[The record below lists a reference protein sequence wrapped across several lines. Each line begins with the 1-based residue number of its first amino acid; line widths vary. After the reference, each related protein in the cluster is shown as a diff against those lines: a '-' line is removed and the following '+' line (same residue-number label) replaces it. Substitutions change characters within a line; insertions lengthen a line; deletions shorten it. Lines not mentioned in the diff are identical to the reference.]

1 MQDRHGHRISYLRV
15 SITDRCNERCTY
27 CMPQE
32 LQEWLPRE
40 EILTFEETLRLIRI
54 AADLGVSKVR
64 VTGGEPLTRR
74 DVLDFVRR
82 IPEIPGIK
90 SIGVSTNGTLLARE
104 ITSGKTMAA
113 ALRDAG
119 VQSVNISLDTL
130 DRDAYSQITGR
141 NFHEH
146 VLRGIDAAIS
156 AGFDQIKLNTV
167 LMRGRNEDQ
176 LIPLVEFAGARDLIL
191 RFIEMMPV
199 STIDVLDENNFI
211 SVLEAKRLIE
221 SLYGCLIPEA
231 EFRTNGPAAYYQIP
245 GRKQRIGFIG
255 AMTNLHFC
263 ESCNKL
269 RLTCDGKLRPCLG
282 SYLEFDIMKPLRAGA
297 SDAELRQFFL
307 DVVERKPAQH
317 DFRDNY
323 QPNRKM
329 ITIGGRRMRR
339 LTHIG
344 RDGRAQTV
352 DVSAKSMSKRRAV
365 AAGKI
370 RLRRETLDLIKN
382 DRIAKGNVFATAR
395 IAGIQ
400 AAKQTAQLIPLC
412 HTLPLGEVKIDIV
425 ISNESA
431 DVKCTAQTVAQTG
444 VEMEALVGA
453 TVALLSIE

>member
-32 LQEWLPRE
+32 LQEWLPRQ

-74 DVLDFVRR
+74 DVINFIRR
-82 IPEIPGIK
+82 IPDISGIN
-90 SIGVSTNGTLLARE
+90 SIGLSTNGTLLVRKIA
-104 ITSGKTMAA
+104 SGKTMAA

-130 DRDAYSQITGR
+130 DRDTYSQITGR
-141 NFHEH
+141 DFHEQ
-146 VLRGIDAAIS
+146 VISGIDAAIV
-156 AGFDQIKLNTV
+156 AGFGQIKLNTV
-167 LMRGRNEDQ
+167 LMRGRNENQ
-176 LIPLVEFAGARDLIL
+176 LIPLIEFAGARDLLL

-199 STIDVLDENNFI
+199 STTDVLDEDNFMPI
-211 SVLEAKRLIE
+211 LEAKRTIE
-221 SLYGCLIPEA
+221 SFYGNLIPET
-231 EFRTNGPAAYYQIP
+231 EFRTSGPAIYYQIP

-297 SDAELRQFFL
+297 TDGELRQFFL
-307 DVVERKPAQH
+307 DVVELKPAQH

-323 QPNRKM
+323 QPNRRM
-329 ITIGGRRMRR
+329 IAIGG
-339 LTHIG
+339 
-344 RDGRAQTV
+344 
-352 DVSAKSMSKRRAV
+352 
-365 AAGKI
+365 
-370 RLRRETLDLIKN
+370 
-382 DRIAKGNVFATAR
+382 
-395 IAGIQ
+395 
-400 AAKQTAQLIPLC
+400 
-412 HTLPLGEVKIDIV
+412 
-425 ISNESA
+425 
-431 DVKCTAQTVAQTG
+431 
-444 VEMEALVGA
+444 
-453 TVALLSIE
+453 

>member
-32 LQEWLPRE
+32 LQEWLPRQ

-74 DVLDFVRR
+74 DVINFIRR
-82 IPEIPGIK
+82 IPDISGIN
-90 SIGVSTNGTLLARE
+90 SIGLSTNGTLLVRE

-130 DRDAYSQITGR
+130 DRDTYSQITGR
-141 NFHEH
+141 DFHEQ
-146 VLRGIDAAIS
+146 VISGIDAAIA
-156 AGFDQIKLNTV
+156 AGFGQIKLNTV

-176 LIPLVEFAGARDLIL
+176 LIPLIEFAGARDLIL

-199 STIDVLDENNFI
+199 STTDVLDEDNFMPI
-211 SVLEAKRLIE
+211 LEAKRIIE
-221 SLYGCLIPEA
+221 SFYGSLIPET
-231 EFRTNGPAAYYQIP
+231 EFRTNGPAIYYQIP

-297 SDAELRQFFL
+297 TDGELRQFFL
-307 DVVERKPAQH
+307 DVVELKPAQH

-323 QPNRKM
+323 QPNRRM
-329 ITIGGRRMRR
+329 IAIGG
-339 LTHIG
+339 
-344 RDGRAQTV
+344 
-352 DVSAKSMSKRRAV
+352 
-365 AAGKI
+365 
-370 RLRRETLDLIKN
+370 
-382 DRIAKGNVFATAR
+382 
-395 IAGIQ
+395 
-400 AAKQTAQLIPLC
+400 
-412 HTLPLGEVKIDIV
+412 
-425 ISNESA
+425 
-431 DVKCTAQTVAQTG
+431 
-444 VEMEALVGA
+444 
-453 TVALLSIE
+453 

>member
-1 MQDRHGHRISYLRV
+1 MTAFSVTYPRMQDRHGHRISYLRV

-74 DVLDFVRR
+74 DVLNFVRR

-104 ITSGKTMAA
+104 ITLGKTMAA

-141 NFHEH
+141 DFHEH
-146 VLRGIDAAIS
+146 VLRGINAAIS

-211 SVLEAKRLIE
+211 SVLEAKRLLE
-221 SLYGCLIPEA
+221 SLYGSLIPEA

-329 ITIGGRRMRR
+329 VAIGG
-339 LTHIG
+339 
-344 RDGRAQTV
+344 
-352 DVSAKSMSKRRAV
+352 
-365 AAGKI
+365 
-370 RLRRETLDLIKN
+370 
-382 DRIAKGNVFATAR
+382 
-395 IAGIQ
+395 
-400 AAKQTAQLIPLC
+400 
-412 HTLPLGEVKIDIV
+412 
-425 ISNESA
+425 
-431 DVKCTAQTVAQTG
+431 
-444 VEMEALVGA
+444 
-453 TVALLSIE
+453 